1 MFMIFLFLMIFT
13 VIALKSRLNN
23 GGLSLFLVFNIT
35 WLFAIFLAQLDLS
48 SFGELSVEIRLYLLC
63 YLLFFNLAYIIFYL
77 SFKDK
82 LNLAFYDKY
91 EFENLKNIAG
101 LTKLSWM
108 IWFSLFLVFIVTIE
122 NEIGLFNFLFSGQA
136 RASINE
142 INNDA
147 GVLIYYYIFGSLSCC
162 ITVYKSCFTKL
173 SKIECIG
180 IVVVLLSLL
189 LTGAKINFITCIIM
203 MFGVKYRLKYTND
216 IRLIYFGIIA
226 VVLFYL
232 FIILF
237 SVFTGKAID
246 NDVGSL
252 DSLNDLSSL
261 TINVLLYPYDYAI
274 GALYALDEKLFTHN
288 SVIVEPYLP
297 TILNKFYLIV
307 NKVLG
312 FEYISVNSSV
322 LDFIEVGEVVT
333 NVYTMHLA
341 IINELSLLGAFLSSI
356 VLGFVLSAVDY
367 FSKMKRNFTVTFLYA
382 SFLPV
387 CVLSLVAYKFNDTI
401 LYLSFLLLVCAL
413 FKRIA
418 LLYVKQINME

>member
-1 MFMIFLFLMIFT
+1 MFIIFLFLMIFT
-13 VIALKSRLNN
+13 VIALKARLNN
-23 GGLSLFLVFNIT
+23 GGLSLYLVFNMT
-35 WLFAIFLAQLDLS
+35 WLIAIFLAHLNIS
-48 SFGELSVEIRLYLLC
+48 SFGELSVEVRLYLLC
-63 YLLFFNLAYIIFYL
+63 YLLAFNLSYVIFYL
-77 SFKDK
+77 SFKGETSLDFHE
-82 LNLAFYDKY
+82 NYDFKS
-91 EFENLKNIAG
+91 LKNIAA
-101 LTKLSWM
+101 LTKLSWL
-108 IWFSLFLVFIVTIE
+108 IWFFLFLVFVVTIE
-122 NEIGLFNFLFSGQA
+122 KEIGIFNFIFSGQA
-136 RASINE
+136 RANINK

-162 ITVYKSCFTKL
+162 LAVYKSCFTKL
-173 SKIECIG
+173 YKVEYIG
-180 IVVVLLSLL
+180 ITLVLLSLL
-189 LTGAKINFITCIIM
+189 FTGAKINFITCIIM
-203 MFGVKYRLKYTND
+203 MFGVKYRLTNTND
-216 IRLIYFGIIA
+216 IRLIYFSIIA

-252 DSLNDLSSL
+252 DSLSDLSSL
-261 TINVLLYPYDYAI
+261 TTNVLLYPYDYAI
-274 GALYALDEKLFTHN
+274 GALYALDEKLFTYN
-288 SVIVEPYLP
+288 NVMFEPYLP

-312 FEYISVNSSV
+312 FEYISANSSV
-322 LDFIEVGEVVT
+322 LDFIEVGDVVT

-367 FSKMKRNFTVTFLYA
+367 FSKIKRNFTVTFLYA

-387 CVLSLVAYKFNDTI
+387 CILSLVAYKFNDTI

-413 FKRIA
+413 FKRVT
-418 LLYVKQINME
+418 LLYVKKINME